1 MTDGPAR
8 RTRLSK
14 GRVRA
19 VAWVAGGATF
29 LTGVGILG
37 VSPKPDPSTAAASAP
52 REKRP
57 VVIVRKVLRR
67 VIVTD
72 PVASA
77 PVRVIPGTSTSTAGS
92 GGGDTSSAPAAPA
105 PAPVTTSTGGS

>member
-1 MTDGPAR
+1 MTDAPAR

-29 LTGVGILG
+29 LTGIGILG
-37 VSPKPDPSTAAASAP
+37 ISPKPASSAARPAKT
-52 REKRP
+52 KRP
-57 VVIVRKVLRR
+57 VVIVRTIVRR

-72 PVASA
+72 PAPGT
-77 PVRVIPGTSTSTAGS
+77 PVRVSQG
-92 GGGDTSSAPAAPA
+92 SSAPGGSTGGASSSAPT
-105 PAPVTTSTGGS
+105 PAPVTTTTGGS

>member
-1 MTDGPAR
+1 MTDAPAR

-29 LTGVGILG
+29 LTGIGILG
-37 VSPKPDPSTAAASAP
+37 VAPKPASSSAP
-52 REKRP
+52 TKQSRVKRP
-57 VVIVRKVLRR
+57 VVVQRIVRR

-72 PVASA
+72 PAADA
-77 PVRVIPGTSTSTAGS
+77 PVRVVPGPVSSGGSSGGSASGGTSSV
-92 GGGDTSSAPAAPA
+92 APPPA
-105 PAPVTTSTGGS
+105 TTTGGS

>member
-1 MTDGPAR
+1 MSDGPAR

-37 VSPKPDPSTAAASAP
+37 VSPKPDPSTAAASPP
-52 REKRP
+52 RAKRP

-92 GGGDTSSAPAAPA
+92 GGGDTSSAAAPA